1 MSAFFSHF
9 ARRSAVALGSP
20 WAFLGAFV
28 VILLWALSGPFM
40 GFSDV
45 WQLTINT
52 GTTIV
57 TFLMIFLV
65 QNTQN
70 RDSAAVQIKLDEL
83 IHVLSQA
90 RDELVDIEDATDED
104 VARLRKE
111 FEDIGQ
117 HKHTAEGEVSR

>member
-1 MSAFFSHF
+1 MSVFFSHF

-20 WAFLGAFV
+20 WAFLGALV

-83 IHVLSQA
+83 IHVLSDA
-90 RDELVDIEDATDED
+90 RDELVDIEDGTDED
-104 VARLRKE
+104 LARLRKE
-111 FEDIGQ
+111 FETIGQ
-117 HKHTAEGEVSR
+117 HKHTAQGKVAR

>member
-1 MSAFFSHF
+1 MSVFFSHF

-20 WAFLGAFV
+20 WAFLGALV

-83 IHVLSQA
+83 IHALADA
-90 RDELVDIEDATDED
+90 RDELVDIEDGTDED
-104 VARLRKE
+104 LARLRKE
-111 FEDIGQ
+111 FETIGQ
-117 HKHTAEGEVSR
+117 HKHTAQGKVAR